1 MFSGIIE
8 YKSEILQRDW
18 WVFRI
23 KNHFPDTLI
32 LGQSIAHDGAC
43 MTLTRIE
50 PEFYEFFMM
59 EESLRVTTFWTKKV
73 WDRVNVERS
82 IRVWDRIDGHFVTGH
97 VDAVWKVILLD
108 KIPDN
113 SLIIGIEYPREYMR
127 YIIQKGSITV
137 NGTSLTVVED
147 SENTFTVSLIPLT
160 QDWTNLWTLQIWD
173 LVNLEFDMMAKYML
187 KNLELRT

>member
-1 MFSGIIE
+1 
-8 YKSEILQRDW
+8 
-18 WVFRI
+18 
-23 KNHFPDTLI
+23 
-32 LGQSIAHDGAC
+32 

-82 IRVWDRIDGHFVTGH
+82 LKVWDRIDGHIVTGH
-97 VDAVWKVILLD
+97 VDVVWKVILLD
-108 KIPDN
+108 KIPDS
-113 SLIIGIEYPREYMR
+113 SLIIGIEYPQEYMR
-127 YIIQKGSITV
+127 FIIQKGSITV

-147 SENTFTVSLIPLT
+147 RENIFTVSLIPLT